1 MIRVYLPSQAAGK
14 THNQEIKPTNLS
26 APSEFLCLSCFIIIQ
41 SCYFNYRRKKR
52 SHLTFAT
59 WSAFRA
65 LFTRSRCTTCA
76 KDHGLFMLLPTNQWG
91 RKTQSHVFLKT
102 HRKCNAYCV
111 SRGTDTYPTCCVN
124 ATKNVAFLGAFGTS
138 SIIMKYFHNLIGCK
152 PPCFALTT
160 KRGPAGEAATW
171 GPYSS
176 SHLLASYVAPLL

>member
-1 MIRVYLPSQAAGK
+1 
-14 THNQEIKPTNLS
+14 
-26 APSEFLCLSCFIIIQ
+26 
-41 SCYFNYRRKKR
+41 
-52 SHLTFAT
+52 
-59 WSAFRA
+59 
-65 LFTRSRCTTCA
+65 
-76 KDHGLFMLLPTNQWG
+76 MLLPTNQWG

-171 GPYSS
+171 GPYPS
-176 SHLLASYVAPLL
+176 SHLLASCCSLVVREERDCLADLWNTTFRWDASPKSWHWQEKMRDHPCLQKRLFGVEREGTDNKYPLWK